1 MTRHKI
7 SVYADGSSTGRLEG
21 ATGWGWLV
29 IDWTED
35 SIVCAGSEGSPNGS
49 NSTAELQAAICGLR
63 AVMDRNLH
71 VGNDITLISDSQY
84 ALNLANG
91 TFKAHK
97 HLELVK
103 SLQALTSVTGAATQ
117 WVKGHSG
124 DPFNSKVDALAKAGK
139 DRYSPPKGARHV
151 PQSG

>member
-1 MTRHKI
+1 VTRHKI

-29 IDWTED
+29 IDWTD
-35 SIVCAGSEGSPNGS
+35 DKIVCAGSEGSPNGS

-63 AVMDRNLH
+63 AVMDRNVH
-71 VGNDITLISDSQY
+71 VGNDVTLISDSQY

-91 TFKAHK
+91 SFKAHK
-97 HLELVK
+97 HQELVK
-103 SLQALTSVTGAATQ
+103 SLQALVGVTGATTQ

-124 DPFNSKVDALAKAGK
+124 DPFNCKVDALAKAGK
-139 DRYSPPKGARHV
+139 DRYSPPKGD
-151 PQSG
+151 